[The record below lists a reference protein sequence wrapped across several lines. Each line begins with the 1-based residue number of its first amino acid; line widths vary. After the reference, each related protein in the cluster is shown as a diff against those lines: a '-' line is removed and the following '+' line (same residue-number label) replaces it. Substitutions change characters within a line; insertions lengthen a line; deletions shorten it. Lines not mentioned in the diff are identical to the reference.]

1 MRRRYL
7 IMRIEDEIFELIRN
21 SPELKP
27 REHFIQQTKMKLMNE
42 AKKYNQRQKLF
53 NTSFYWSSIAAT
65 IAIVI
70 WISFFGG
77 ITYISDSVSQVMAS
91 FQKNTTP
98 QVAEDHHVNTPI
110 STKNPTVFIYHTHNT
125 ESFTTLAS
133 NKKSFSDSKK
143 NITLVGKK
151 LNESLR
157 DKEIYSLHNKIDIQK
172 VLKNEGL
179 KFEDSYKVSRE
190 IIKEVLEKNKDIKL
204 VLDIHRDSSKRE
216 ESTIKVNGKNV
227 SRISFVVSAV
237 SSKYEE
243 NRKIA
248 DLFHHKLQDKYPGIS
263 RGVLVGG
270 KATKN
275 NYNQDLFDNSL
286 LIEIGGPEN
295 TLEEEYRSVEILS
308 EVIIDVLDEIE

>member
-1 MRRRYL
+1 
-7 IMRIEDEIFELIRN
+7 MRIEDEIFELIRN

-27 REHFIQQTKMKLMNE
+27 REHFIQQTKMKLMKE
-42 AKKYNQRQKLF
+42 AKEYNQRQKLF
-53 NTSFYWSSIAAT
+53 KTSFYWSSIAAT
-65 IAIVI
+65 LAIVI
-70 WISFFGG
+70 WISIFGG

-91 FQKNTTP
+91 FQKNTTH
-98 QVAEDHHVNTPI
+98 QVSENHVNTPI
-110 STKNPTVFIYHTHNT
+110 SSKNPNVFIYHTHNT

-133 NKKSFSDSKK
+133 DKKSFSDSKE

-157 DKEIYSLHNKIDIQK
+157 DKEIYSLHNIIDIQK
-172 VLKNEGL
+172 ILKNEGL

-190 IIKEVLEKNKDIKL
+190 ILKGVLEKNKDIKL

-216 ESTIKVNGKNV
+216 ESTIKINGKSV
-227 SRISFVVSAV
+227 SRISFVVSAI

-248 DLFHHKLQDKYPGIS
+248 DLFHHKLQEKYPGLS

-275 NYNQDLFDNSL
+275 NYNQDLFNNSL

-308 EVIIDVLDEIE
+308 EVIVDVLDEIE

>member
-1 MRRRYL
+1 
-7 IMRIEDEIFELIRN
+7 MRIEDEIFELIRN

-27 REHFIQQTKMKLMNE
+27 REHFIQQTKMKLMKE
-42 AKKYNQRQKLF
+42 AKEYNQRQKLF
-53 NTSFYWSSIAAT
+53 KTSFYWSSIAAT
-65 IAIVI
+65 LAIVI
-70 WISFFGG
+70 WISIFGG

-91 FQKNTTP
+91 FQKNTTH
-98 QVAEDHHVNTPI
+98 QVSENHVNTPI
-110 STKNPTVFIYHTHNT
+110 SSKNPNVFIYHTHNT
-125 ESFTTLAS
+125 ESFTTLES
-133 NKKSFSDSKK
+133 DKKSSSDSKE

-157 DKEIYSLHNKIDIQK
+157 DKEIYSLHNIIDIQK
-172 VLKNEGL
+172 ILKNEGL

-190 IIKEVLEKNKDIKL
+190 ILKGVLEKNKDIKL

-216 ESTIKVNGKNV
+216 ESTIKINGKSV
-227 SRISFVVSAV
+227 SRISFVVSAI

-248 DLFHHKLQDKYPGIS
+248 DLFHHKLQEKYPGLS

-275 NYNQDLFDNSL
+275 NYNQDLFNNSL

-308 EVIIDVLDEIE
+308 EVIVDVLDEIK

>member
-1 MRRRYL
+1 
-7 IMRIEDEIFELIRN
+7 MRIEDEIFELIRN

-27 REHFIQQTKMKLMNE
+27 REHFIQQTKMKLMKE
-42 AKKYNQRQKLF
+42 AKEYNQRQKLF
-53 NTSFYWSSIAAT
+53 KTSFYWSSIAAT
-65 IAIVI
+65 LAIVI
-70 WISFFGG
+70 WISIFGG

-91 FQKNTTP
+91 FQKNTTH
-98 QVAEDHHVNTPI
+98 QVSENHVNTPI
-110 STKNPTVFIYHTHNT
+110 SSKNPNVFIYHTHNT
-125 ESFTTLAS
+125 ESFTTLES
-133 NKKSFSDSKK
+133 DKKSSSDSKE

-172 VLKNEGL
+172 ILKNEGL

-190 IIKEVLEKNKDIKL
+190 ILKGVLEKNKDIKL

-216 ESTIKVNGKNV
+216 ESTIKINGKSV
-227 SRISFVVSAV
+227 SRISFVVSAI

-248 DLFHHKLQDKYPGIS
+248 DLFHHKLQEKYPGLS

-275 NYNQDLFDNSL
+275 NYNQDLFNNSL

-308 EVIIDVLDEIE
+308 EVIVDVLDEIE

>member
-1 MRRRYL
+1 
-7 IMRIEDEIFELIRN
+7 MRIEDEIFELIRN

-27 REHFIQQTKMKLMNE
+27 REHFIQQTKMKLMKE
-42 AKKYNQRQKLF
+42 AKEYNQRQKLF
-53 NTSFYWSSIAAT
+53 KTSFYWSSIAAT
-65 IAIVI
+65 LAIVI
-70 WISFFGG
+70 WISIFGG

-91 FQKNTTP
+91 FQKNTTH
-98 QVAEDHHVNTPI
+98 QVSENHVNTPI
-110 STKNPTVFIYHTHNT
+110 SSKNPNVFIYHTHNT

-133 NKKSFSDSKK
+133 DKKSFSDSKE

-172 VLKNEGL
+172 ILKNEGL

-190 IIKEVLEKNKDIKL
+190 ILKGVLEKNKDIKL

-216 ESTIKVNGKNV
+216 ESTIKINGKSV
-227 SRISFVVSAV
+227 SRISFVVSAI

-248 DLFHHKLQDKYPGIS
+248 DLFHHKLQEKYPGLS

-275 NYNQDLFDNSL
+275 NYNQDLFNNSL

-308 EVIIDVLDEIE
+308 EVIVDVLDEIE

>member
-1 MRRRYL
+1 
-7 IMRIEDEIFELIRN
+7 MRIEDEIFELIRN

-27 REHFIQQTKMKLMNE
+27 REHFIQQTKMKLMKE
-42 AKKYNQRQKLF
+42 AKEYNQRQKLF
-53 NTSFYWSSIAAT
+53 KTSFYWSSIAAT
-65 IAIVI
+65 LAIVI
-70 WISFFGG
+70 WISIFGG

-91 FQKNTTP
+91 FQKNTTH
-98 QVAEDHHVNTPI
+98 QVSENHVNTPI
-110 STKNPTVFIYHTHNT
+110 SSKNPNVFIYHTHNT
-125 ESFTTLAS
+125 ESFTTLES
-133 NKKSFSDSKK
+133 DKKSSSDSKE

-157 DKEIYSLHNKIDIQK
+157 DKEIYSLHNIIDIQK
-172 VLKNEGL
+172 ILKNEGL

-190 IIKEVLEKNKDIKL
+190 ILKGVLEKNKDIKL

-216 ESTIKVNGKNV
+216 ESTIKINGKSV
-227 SRISFVVSAV
+227 SRISFVVSAI

-248 DLFHHKLQDKYPGIS
+248 DLFHHKLQEKYPGLS

-275 NYNQDLFDNSL
+275 NYNQDLFNNSL

-308 EVIIDVLDEIE
+308 EVIVDVLDEIE

>member
-1 MRRRYL
+1 
-7 IMRIEDEIFELIRN
+7 MRIEDEIFELIRN

-27 REHFIQQTKMKLMNE
+27 REHFIQQTKMKLMKE
-42 AKKYNQRQKLF
+42 AKEYNQRQKLF
-53 NTSFYWSSIAAT
+53 KTSFYCSSIAAT
-65 IAIVI
+65 LAIVI

-91 FQKNTTP
+91 FQKNTTH
-98 QVAEDHHVNTPI
+98 QVSENHVNTPI
-110 STKNPTVFIYHTHNT
+110 SSKNPNVFIYHTHNT

-133 NKKSFSDSKK
+133 DKKSFSDSKE

-172 VLKNEGL
+172 ILKNEGL

-190 IIKEVLEKNKDIKL
+190 ILKGVLEKNKDIKL

-216 ESTIKVNGKNV
+216 ESTIKINGKSV
-227 SRISFVVSAV
+227 SRISFVVSAI

-248 DLFHHKLQDKYPGIS
+248 DLFHHKLQEKYPGLS

-275 NYNQDLFDNSL
+275 NYNQDLFNNSL

-308 EVIIDVLDEIE
+308 EVIVDVLDEIE